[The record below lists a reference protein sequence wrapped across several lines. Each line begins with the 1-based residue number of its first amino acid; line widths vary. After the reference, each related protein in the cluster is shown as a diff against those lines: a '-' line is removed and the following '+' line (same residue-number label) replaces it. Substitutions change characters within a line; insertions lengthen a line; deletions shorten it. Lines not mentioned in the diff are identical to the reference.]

1 VDICVIGLGYV
12 GSVSCGCLAALGHR
26 VIGVDVN
33 IEKVAAINEG
43 RPPVLEPGLDA
54 LVENGVRE
62 GRIRATTDA
71 RDAIPHADAV
81 LICVGTPSN
90 RQGTVQTGFLTEV
103 CEEIVALVNEA
114 GRPLT
119 VINRSTCLPRIHA
132 LLQDVLGR
140 ASDTEGEKLIAY
152 VCHPEFLREGVAV
165 ADFYNPPKIVF
176 GTESAVAI
184 ELCRQ
189 LYPQIEAPVFVV
201 SVGVASLI
209 KYASNC
215 YHAVK
220 ITFANE
226 IGMLSQE
233 LGVNAREVM
242 DVFMSD
248 TKLNISSA
256 YLKPGAP
263 FGGSCLPKD
272 LRAVMSE
279 ARHLGV
285 TLPMLDGVLRS
296 NTEQIEQIKQRIHD
310 GPHRSVGIVGLAFK
324 ENTDD
329 VRESPMV
336 ALVEWLIG
344 KGSQVRIYDAYLATE
359 RLVGANRAFALTSI
373 PHLTDL
379 VSQDLC
385 DVVERSDLILVSHQ
399 VPQETWKAARWRKD
413 QRVIDLVGLQSVADG
428 YRYEGLYWQTAGD
441 AARLAECR

>member
-26 VIGVDVN
+26 VVGVDVN
-33 IEKVAAINEG
+33 AEKVAAINEG

-54 LVENGVRE
+54 LIETGVRE
-62 GRIRATTDA
+62 ARIRATTDA
-71 RDAIPHADAV
+71 RDAVSHADAV

-90 RQGTVQTGFLTEV
+90 RQGTVQTGFLTAV
-103 CEEIVALVNEA
+103 CEEIVALVNQA
-114 GRPLT
+114 GRSLT
-119 VINRSTCLPRIHA
+119 VINRSTCLPRVHA

-140 ASDTEGEKLIAY
+140 ACDTEVGSLIAY

-165 ADFYNPPKIVF
+165 ADFYHPPKIVF
-176 GTESAVAI
+176 GTESASAI
-184 ELCRQ
+184 ELCRR
-189 LYPQIEAPVFVV
+189 LYPGIEAPEFVV

-209 KYASNC
+209 KYADNC

-226 IGMLSQE
+226 IGMLAQE

-242 DVFMSD
+242 DVFMRD
-248 TKLNISSA
+248 TKLNISTA

-272 LRAVMSE
+272 LRAIMSE
-279 ARHLGV
+279 ARQLGV
-285 TLPMLDGVLRS
+285 SLPMLDGVLRS
-296 NTEQIEQIKQRIHD
+296 NTEQIEQIKQRILE
-310 GPHRSVGIVGLAFK
+310 GPHKNVGIVGLAFK

-359 RLVGANRAFALTSI
+359 RLIGANRAFALTSI
-373 PHLTDL
+373 PHLAAL
-379 VSQDLC
+379 VSQDLS
-385 DVVERSDLILVSHQ
+385 DVVETSDLVLVSHR
-399 VPQETWKAARWRKD
+399 VTSEAWTAASWRRE
-413 QRVIDLVGLQSVADG
+413 QRVIDLVGVPCLADG
-428 YRYEGLYWQTAGD
+428 CQYEGLYWQTTDTSARSAGC
-441 AARLAECR
+441 A